1 MFPLTQEYRDFLAF
15 DAAYQ
20 AYQDEKVITSEED
33 AYWSDME
40 AMELHAEEDAY
51 YRSFR

>member
-1 MFPLTQEYRDFLAF
+1 MFPLTQEYREYRAFLA
-15 DAAYQ
+15 DYE
-20 AYQDEKVITSEED
+20 AYQDSKTVTAEEES
-33 AYWSDME
+33 YWTDME